1 MEQYGIDTTP
11 TQSFI
16 DKKTGTLVY
25 VSVDGVYAGC
35 IIISDIIKPT
45 SAKAV
50 KDLKKA
56 GVKKV
61 VMLTGDSKKVA
72 DAVGKQIGVDVVKSE
87 LLPADKV
94 FEVEKLLDEK
104 EKNEVL
110 AHCWRWN
117 QWMLRYCNQSGH
129 RKSQWE
135 AWVPMRRS
143 KQRILS

>member
-11 TQSFI
+11 TQAFI
-16 DKKTGTLVY
+16 DEKTGTLVY

-61 VMLTGDSKKVA
+61 VMLTGDSKE
-72 DAVGKQIGVDVVKSE
+72 G
-87 LLPADKV
+87 
-94 FEVEKLLDEK
+94 
-104 EKNEVL
+104 
-110 AHCWRWN
+110 C
-117 QWMLRYCNQSGH
+117 
-129 RKSQWE
+129 
-135 AWVPMRRS
+135 
-143 KQRILS
+143 

>member
-1 MEQYGIDTTP
+1 M
-11 TQSFI
+11 
-16 DKKTGTLVY
+16 Y

-94 FEVEKLLDEK
+94 L
-104 EKNEVL
+104 
-110 AHCWRWN
+110 
-117 QWMLRYCNQSGH
+117 
-129 RKSQWE
+129 
-135 AWVPMRRS
+135 RS
-143 KQRILS
+143 KSFLMKKRRMKYLPLLEMESMMRLCFQGQILA